1 MGSAVAMQCGSCAE
15 EIPSDSLFCPECG
28 ARQTPGAASGTGL
41 NAANIPAPNSALPPA
56 NLPPVEP
63 VQQPEHRGHFVG
75 GEIAPAM
82 DPNAELQNPV
92 DMGADPEVIST
103 SFLSSL
109 AAEIE
114 GGAPAPQPTPSA
126 QEVRSPSDMVVDAMV
141 EADREKKAN
150 ARSAWLSMNQQ
161 SASDFLNAV
170 GAVQNSPSVD
180 RGTRSLDETEP
191 IEAPRPRS
199 PSSSSGL
206 PNEQLVRRMIE
217 VAVRRVGRKRGVGTE
232 SPQVKV
238 DGNSVR
244 ANVTYIDDGR
254 VLDNPPELHSA
265 FEHAID
271 TEIRLKGY
279 DVVLDVTLFR
289 SKDGSVEFA
298 WGFEPES
305 AAAPASDEELF
316 ECGACGGLVRDSDPS
331 CPTCGAEFEDDDDDD
346 DPEPTPAR
354 SAPPSGP
361 RGPSRGGPGPAG
373 GGPRGP
379 SRGGSPSGPKGP
391 SRGGPP
397 SGPKGPSRGGP
408 PSGGRGPS
416 GPKGPSRGGP
426 PGGKAPSGPKGPSRG
441 GPPSGPKGPSRGGPP
456 SGPKGPSGPKRGGP
470 PGGKKK
476 GPSGPKRKGPPR

>member
-1 MGSAVAMQCGSCAE
+1 MGPAVAMQCGSCAE

-28 ARQTPGAASGTGL
+28 ARQTPGASTGMGL
-41 NAANIPAPNSALPPA
+41 NSANAPTPNPATLPTD
-56 NLPPVEP
+56 LPPVEP
-63 VQQPEHRGHFVG
+63 MQHPGHMGNPVAG
-75 GEIAPAM
+75 GVTPVVDSNAAP
-82 DPNAELQNPV
+82 QNPV
-92 DMGADPEVIST
+92 GPESDPEVTST

-114 GGAPAPQPTPSA
+114 GGAQMPQSPPPSQVA
-126 QEVRSPSDMVVDAMV
+126 RSPSDMVVDAMA

-170 GAVQNSPSVD
+170 GAVQNSPSMD
-180 RGTRSLDETEP
+180 RGTRSLDEAEP
-191 IEAPRPRS
+191 IEAPRPRAQ
-199 PSSSSGL
+199 SSSSGL
-206 PNEQLVRRMIE
+206 PNEQLVRRMVE

-238 DGNSVR
+238 EGSSVR

-279 DVVLDVTLFR
+279 DVVLDVSLFR

-298 WGFEPES
+298 WGYEPES
-305 AAAPASDEELF
+305 AVSATSDDEELF

-331 CPTCGAEFEDDDDDD
+331 CPTCGAEFEDDDAEP
-346 DPEPTPAR
+346 DPAPT
-354 SAPPSGP
+354 
-361 RGPSRGGPGPAG
+361 RGGP
-373 GGPRGP
+373 
-379 SRGGSPSGPKGP
+379 
-391 SRGGPP
+391 
-397 SGPKGPSRGGP
+397 
-408 PSGGRGPS
+408 
-416 GPKGPSRGGP
+416 
-426 PGGKAPSGPKGPSRG
+426 PSGPKGPSRG

-456 SGPKGPSGPKRGGP
+456 SGPKGPSRGGPPSGPKGPSRGGPSGGGPKGPGPKGPSGPNGPKRGGP
-470 PGGKKK
+470 PSGPKKG

>member
-28 ARQTPGAASGTGL
+28 ARQTPGVVSGTGL
-41 NAANIPAPNSALPPA
+41 NSANAPAPNSAPDSA
-56 NLPPVEP
+56 NLPPITP
-63 VQQPEHRGHFVG
+63 MQQPGQMGNPIG
-75 GEIAPAM
+75 GSIAPTI
-82 DPNAELQNPV
+82 DPNIVPQNTANV
-92 DMGADPEVIST
+92 ASDPEVIST

-114 GGAPAPQPTPSA
+114 GGNAAPQPSPSA
-126 QEVRSPSDMVVDAMV
+126 QEVRSTSDMVVDAMV

-170 GAVQNSPSVD
+170 GAVQNSASVD
-180 RGTRSLDETEP
+180 RGTRSLDESEP
-191 IEAPRPRS
+191 IVAPRPRS
-199 PSSSSGL
+199 PSSSSSL
-206 PNEQLVRRMIE
+206 PNEQLVRRMVE

-238 DGNSVR
+238 EGSSVR

-279 DVVLDVTLFR
+279 DVVLDVSLFR
-289 SKDGSVEFA
+289 SKDGTVEFA
-298 WGFEPES
+298 WGYQPES
-305 AAAPASDEELF
+305 AVSSTDDEELF

-331 CPTCGAEFEDDDDDD
+331 CPTCGAEFEDDDA
-346 DPEPTPAR
+346 DPEPAPAR

-361 RGPSRGGPGPAG
+361 RGPSRGGP
-373 GGPRGP
+373 
-379 SRGGSPSGPKGP
+379 SSGPKGP

-397 SGPKGPSRGGP
+397 SG
-408 PSGGRGPS
+408 
-416 GPKGPSRGGP
+416 
-426 PGGKAPSGPKGPSRG
+426 
-441 GPPSGPKGPSRGGPP
+441 
-456 SGPKGPSGPKRGGP
+456 
-470 PGGKKK
+470 
-476 GPSGPKRKGPPR
+476 

>member
-1 MGSAVAMQCGSCAE
+1 MGSAVTMQCGSCAE

-28 ARQTPGAASGTGL
+28 ARQTPGATSGTGL

-56 NLPPVEP
+56 NLPPVDP
-63 VQQPEHRGHFVG
+63 VQQPEQRGHFVG

-170 GAVQNSPSVD
+170 GAVQNSPSID

-199 PSSSSGL
+199 PSPSSGL

-289 SKDGSVEFA
+289 SKDGSVEFT

-305 AAAPASDEELF
+305 AAAPSSDEELF

-331 CPTCGAEFEDDDDDD
+331 CPTCGAEFDDDD

-441 GPPSGPKGPSRGGPP
+441 GPPSGPKGPSGGGPT

>member
-1 MGSAVAMQCGSCAE
+1 MGPTVVMQCGSCGE

-28 ARQTPGAASGTGL
+28 ARQTPGASSGMGL
-41 NAANIPAPNSALPPA
+41 NTATAPTPNHTHTPA
-56 NLPPVEP
+56 NLPPVDP
-63 VQQPEHRGHFVG
+63 MPNPGQMGNPLIGDVT
-75 GEIAPAM
+75 PAM
-82 DPNAELQNPV
+82 DSNAPSQTTVER
-92 DMGADPEVIST
+92 ADPEVIST

-114 GGAPAPQPTPSA
+114 GGNPAPQVEPSP
-126 QEVRSPSDMVVDAMV
+126 QGIRSPSDMVVDAMA

-170 GAVQNSPSVD
+170 GAVQSSPSID
-180 RGTRSLDETEP
+180 RGTRSLDEVEP

-199 PSSSSGL
+199 QSSSSGL
-206 PNEQLVRRMIE
+206 PNEQLVRRMVE

-238 DGNSVR
+238 EGSSVR

-279 DVVLDVTLFR
+279 DVVLDVSLFR
-289 SKDGSVEFA
+289 SKDGDVEFA
-298 WGFEPES
+298 WGYEPES
-305 AAAPASDEELF
+305 AAPAADDEELF
-316 ECGACGGLVRDSDPS
+316 ECGACGGLVRDSDPV
-331 CPTCGAEFEDDDDDD
+331 CPTCGAEFEDEEE

-354 SAPPSGP
+354 GGPPSGP
-361 RGPSRGGPGPAG
+361 RGPSRGGPP
-373 GGPRGP
+373 GGPKGP
-379 SRGGSPSGPKGP
+379 SRGGPSGGGPKGPSRGGPPSGPKGPSRGGPPSSGPKGPSRGGPPSSGPKGP

-408 PSGGRGPS
+408 PGGGPKGP
-416 GPKGPSRGGP
+416 GPKGPS
-426 PGGKAPSGPKGPSRG
+426 
-441 GPPSGPKGPSRGGPP
+441 
-456 SGPKGPSGPKRGGP
+456 GPSGPKRGGP
-470 PGGKKK
+470 PGGPKKG

>member
-1 MGSAVAMQCGSCAE
+1 MGSDSKGPAVAMQCGSCAE

-28 ARQTPGAASGTGL
+28 ARQTPGASTGMGL
-41 NAANIPAPNSALPPA
+41 NSASAPTPNPVAPPTD
-56 NLPPVEP
+56 LPPVEP
-63 VQQPEHRGHFVG
+63 VQHPGHMGNPVVG
-75 GEIAPAM
+75 GVTPVV
-82 DPNAELQNPV
+82 DSNAVPQNSV
-92 DMGADPEVIST
+92 GLESNPEVTST

-114 GGAPAPQPTPSA
+114 GGTPMPQSSPPSQAP
-126 QEVRSPSDMVVDAMV
+126 RSPSDMVVDAMV

-170 GAVQNSPSVD
+170 GAVQNSPSLD
-180 RGTRSLDETEP
+180 RGTRSLDEAEP
-191 IEAPRPRS
+191 IEAPKPRTQ
-199 PSSSSGL
+199 SSSSGL
-206 PNEQLVRRMIE
+206 PNEQLVRRMVE
-217 VAVRRVGRKRGVGTE
+217 VAVRRVGRKRGVGSE

-238 DGNSVR
+238 EGNSVR

-265 FEHAID
+265 FEHAIE

-279 DVVLDVTLFR
+279 DVVLDVSLFR

-298 WGFEPES
+298 WGYEPES
-305 AAAPASDEELF
+305 AVSATDDDEELF

-331 CPTCGAEFEDDDDDD
+331 CPTCGAEFEDDDA
-346 DPEPTPAR
+346 EPAPAP
-354 SAPPSGP
+354 A
-361 RGPSRGGPGPAG
+361 RGGP
-373 GGPRGP
+373 P
-379 SRGGSPSGPKGP
+379 SSGPKGP

-408 PSGGRGPS
+408 PGGGPKGP
-416 GPKGPSRGGP
+416 GPKGPSGP
-426 PGGKAPSGPKGPSRG
+426 N
-441 GPPSGPKGPSRGGPP
+441 
-456 SGPKGPSGPKRGGP
+456 GPKRGGP
-470 PGGKKK
+470 PGGPKKG